1 MQIIKSFLIIGYRRW
16 ARLLAEELCA
26 NVKDNSSVCLIGNPH
41 SNKIK
46 KWLNLSGLSSRV
58 KILKEIKPL
67 STKEIGI
74 AFVVNSAYLHEFT
87 TKNLLK
93 HGYNVVCEKP
103 ISFSRNGT
111 VKLIKFAAKKK
122 LQLFCTNT
130 YSFATYLKKLKDVYL
145 KKKSFSDIYI
155 TWSDPKK
162 EIRYKQIKSYDS
174 GVPIIYDILPHVA
187 NILYATIGNFKLKFN
202 SLNVKKGG
210 SKVSIYY
217 QNKKMNIFIN
227 LERNAIRRKRFIKF
241 ISPKNKYFFDF
252 KNEPGLISINNQV
265 KFKID
270 NKWSARPNPISIMIN
285 SVISFFELR
294 KKDTRLSLTTSLLGN
309 EMIDIVA
316 KDYVHNQIQFIN
328 NHNKNLV
335 KYNRQSITYALKE
348 CSSIKKRS
356 MIYLRKKNPLYE
368 LILNTACK

>member
-41 SNKIK
+41 NNEIK
-46 KWLNLSGLSSRV
+46 KWLNLSGLSSRI

-67 STKEIGI
+67 NSKEIGI
-74 AFVVNSAYLHEFT
+74 AFVVNSAYSHEFS

-93 HGYNVVCEKP
+93 QGYNVVCEKP
-103 ISFSRNGT
+103 ISFSRNST

-122 LQLFCTNT
+122 LHLFCTNT
-130 YSFATYLKKLKDVYL
+130 YSFATYLKKLKDYHL
-145 KKKSFSDIYI
+145 KKKSFCNIYI

-187 NILYATIGNFKLKFN
+187 NILYATIGKFKLKFN
-202 SLNVKKGG
+202 SLNIKKGG
-210 SKVSIYY
+210 SKVFIHYL
-217 QNKKMNIFIN
+217 NKKMNIFIN

-241 ISPKNKYFFDF
+241 ISPKNQYFFDF
-252 KNEPGLISINNQV
+252 KNEPGLISINNQTR
-265 KFKID
+265 FKID
-270 NKWSARPNPISIMIN
+270 DNWSARPNPISIMIN
-285 SVISFFELR
+285 SVISFFELG
-294 KKDTRLSLTTSLLGN
+294 KEDSRLSLTTSLLGN

-316 KDYVHNQIQFIN
+316 KDYVRNQIQFIN

-335 KYNRQSITYALKE
+335 KKDKQDISYALKE
-348 CSSIKKRS
+348 CRSIKKRS
-356 MIYLRKKNPLYE
+356 MIYLKKKNPLYK
-368 LILNTACK
+368 LTLNTACK